1 MQGHLYDNLLFT
13 IFAALSE
20 HVLLEALWLFATK
33 QEKRALQNYRLET
46 PILGITI
53 PAYFCNYDETTSLYN
68 PAET

>member
-20 HVLLEALWLFATK
+20 HVLLEALWLFAAK
-33 QEKRALQNYRLET
+33 QENCDLQNYRLEG
-46 PILGITI
+46 PILGITS
-53 PAYFCNYDETTSLYN
+53 PADFCNYDETTSLCN